1 VKRFLKKPYRF
12 AFAYGVVLVLAV
24 SLTLLDTFVI
34 PRSLAQSDSL
44 SSSAIT
50 SSSTTVSEQTT
61 ASMESNGSA
70 GLVIADS
77 SYADENIQI
86 TISAET
92 VDDTAVYV
100 ADVQVSDISY
110 LKAAFA
116 EGTFGRNI
124 KAATSEIAEENG
136 AIFAINGDYYGFR
149 NKGYV
154 LRNGTLYRSTG
165 NSGEDLVID
174 SSGNFSIVQE
184 GETDAQALAD
194 ADVWQIFSFGPA
206 LVINGQITVTADSEV
221 NQARNSNPRTAIGQV
236 GPLHY
241 VFVVS
246 DGRTDESA
254 GLSLLQLAQVLQE
267 HGCTVA
273 YNLDGGGS
281 STMWFNGQVVNNP
294 TDGRNDGERSV
305 SDIVYIG
312 YEG

>member
-1 VKRFLKKPYRF
+1 VKRFFEKPYRF
-12 AFAYGVVLVLAV
+12 ALAYGAALVLAV

-34 PRSLAQSDSL
+34 PRALAQSDSL

-61 ASMESNGSA
+61 ASLESNGSA
-70 GLVIADS
+70 GPVITDS

-100 ADVQVSDISY
+100 TDVQVSDISY

-154 LRNGTLYRSTG
+154 LRNGTLYRWSSN
-165 NSGEDLVID
+165 NSEDLVID
-174 SSGNFSIVQE
+174 SSGNFSIIQE
-184 GETDAQALAD
+184 GETGVQALVD
-194 ADVWQIFSFGPA
+194 TGVWQIFSFGPA
-206 LVINGQITVTADSEV
+206 LVVNGQITVTADSEV